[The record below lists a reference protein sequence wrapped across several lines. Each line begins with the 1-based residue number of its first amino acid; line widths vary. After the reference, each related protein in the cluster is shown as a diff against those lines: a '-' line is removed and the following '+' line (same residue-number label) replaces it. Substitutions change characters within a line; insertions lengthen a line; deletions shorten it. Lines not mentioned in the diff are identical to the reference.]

1 MKLSVIIPIYNA
13 VPYLR
18 ECLRSVIAASDK
30 LKVVNDKLLTEIIC
44 VDDGSTD
51 GSSAILDEYAAKEVE
66 KLGVA
71 AERSEGR
78 ATRGDSRAQR
88 VPRGGERRIKVIHQS
103 NQGVSVA
110 RNRGLEEA
118 TGEWVAFV
126 DADDMVDADWFAKMM
141 THATKDV
148 DWVHA
153 DAAYCFRTVGGTFE
167 RSYRTFLRDGWGV
180 LNFVRREVVG
190 EVRFPVGMRFKE
202 DVIFFTALALKKPRI
217 AWVNER
223 GYNYRR
229 HSGSAIA
236 QRIREADSIRF
247 CEEILML
254 GLPREDAGRAI
265 GFDLVLWVNGRD
277 WSKGYDPE
285 TCPILA
291 FWRREIAA
299 GRLKA
304 SDLRWWWR
312 VSFRHWLKTG
322 DLGWFV
328 KIRALRVWLEI
339 AWRRLRGLPI

>member
-1 MKLSVIIPIYNA
+1 MKLSVIIPIYNT

-18 ECLRSVIAASDK
+18 ECLRSVITASDK

-51 GSSAILDEYAAKEVE
+51 GSGEILDEYIENQVKGEVE
-66 KLGVA
+66 G
-71 AERSEGR
+71 E
-78 ATRGDSRAQR
+78 QR
-88 VPRGGERRIKVIHQS
+88 NGLVFKVIHQK

-126 DADDMVDADWFAKMM
+126 DADDTVDADWFAKMM
-141 THATKDV
+141 KHATKDV
-148 DWVHA
+148 DWVHT
-153 DAAYCFRTVGGTFE
+153 DAAYCFRAVGGTSE

-254 GLPREDAGRAI
+254 GLPREDAGRTI
-265 GFDLVLWVNGRD
+265 GFDLVLWVKGRD
-277 WSKGYDPE
+277 WSKGYNPE
-285 TCPILA
+285 TCPVLA
-291 FWRREIAA
+291 FWRRETAA

-312 VSFRHWLKTG
+312 AGLHHWLKTG

-339 AWRRLRGLPI
+339 AWRRLRGLPV